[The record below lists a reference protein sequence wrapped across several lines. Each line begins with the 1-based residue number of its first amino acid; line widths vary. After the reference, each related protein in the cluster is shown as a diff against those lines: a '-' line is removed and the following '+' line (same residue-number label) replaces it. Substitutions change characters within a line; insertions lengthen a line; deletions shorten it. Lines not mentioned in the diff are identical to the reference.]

1 MVEIADFLNNVTTKN
16 YSEAEKQFSA
26 LLNDRLTDR
35 LQSEKIKVAG
45 QVFNNQNDEEI
56 EEVELESEEE
66 TETEAER
73 ESQMQR

>member
-45 QVFNNQNDEEI
+45 KVFNNQNDEEI

-66 TETEAER
+66 TETEDE
-73 ESQMQR
+73 EL

>member
-35 LQSEKIKVAG
+35 LQSEKIKVAR

-66 TETEAER
+66 TETEDE
-73 ESQMQR
+73 EL

>member
-26 LLNDRLTDR
+26 LLNDRLADR

-56 EEVELESEEE
+56 EEVELESEEK
-66 TETEAER
+66 TETEDE
-73 ESQMQR
+73 EL

>member
-16 YSEAEKQFSA
+16 YSQAEKQFSA

-66 TETEAER
+66 TETEDE
-73 ESQMQR
+73 EL

>member
-56 EEVELESEEE
+56 EEVELESEKE
-66 TETEAER
+66 TETETET
-73 ESQMQR
+73 EDEEL

>member
-26 LLNDRLTDR
+26 LLNDKLTDR
-35 LQSEKIKVAG
+35 LQSEKIRVAG

-56 EEVELESEEE
+56 ELESEEE
-66 TETEAER
+66 TETEDE
-73 ESQMQR
+73 EL

>member
-66 TETEAER
+66 TETETET
-73 ESQMQR
+73 EDEEL

>member
-16 YSEAEKQFSA
+16 YSESEKQFSA

-45 QVFNNQNDEEI
+45 QVFNNQNDDEI

-66 TETEAER
+66 TETEDE
-73 ESQMQR
+73 EL

>member
-26 LLNDRLTDR
+26 LLNDRLADR

-56 EEVELESEEE
+56 EEVELKSEEK
-66 TETEAER
+66 TETEDE
-73 ESQMQR
+73 EL

>member
-35 LQSEKIKVAG
+35 
-45 QVFNNQNDEEI
+45 
-56 EEVELESEEE
+56 
-66 TETEAER
+66 
-73 ESQMQR
+73 

>member
-26 LLNDRLTDR
+26 LLNDRLADR

-66 TETEAER
+66 TETEDE
-73 ESQMQR
+73 EL

>member
-16 YSEAEKQFSA
+16 YSQAEKQFSA

-66 TETEAER
+66 TETENE
-73 ESQMQR
+73 EL

>member
-66 TETEAER
+66 TETEDE
-73 ESQMQR
+73 EL

>member
-66 TETEAER
+66 TETEDEDL
-73 ESQMQR
+73 